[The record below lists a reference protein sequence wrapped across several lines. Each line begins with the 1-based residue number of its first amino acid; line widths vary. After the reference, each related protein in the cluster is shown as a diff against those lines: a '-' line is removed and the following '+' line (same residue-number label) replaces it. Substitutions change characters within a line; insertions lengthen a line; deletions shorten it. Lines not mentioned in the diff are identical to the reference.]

1 MVTNETFFQIF
12 GHISVFF
19 ATWDFLVTTII
30 TRLVC
35 PQRIELKR
43 LEGATLGQKLHYLQ
57 GIGEADTVNPELYRR
72 LQAVLPKALKVAE
85 LRNRFIHDQWKF
97 APEDVNRG
105 VIERHA
111 LKLGQVDSEVTFAF
125 VSERYSLE
133 QLYEFLGEIGEQ
145 QQVFCAFLSA
155 L

>member
-19 ATWDFLVTTII
+19 ATWDFFVTTII

-35 PQRIELKR
+35 PDRINLKR

-57 GIGEADTVNPELYRR
+57 DVGEEDTVNPELFRR
-72 LQAVLPKALKVAE
+72 LQAALPKALKIAE
-85 LRNRFIHDQWKF
+85 MRNRFIHDLWKF

-105 VIERHA
+105 AIERHT
-111 LKLGQVDSEVTFAF
+111 LRLGQLDSGVTFEF
-125 VSERYSLE
+125 VLERFSLE
-133 QLYEFLGEIGEQ
+133 QLHEFLAEIGEQ
-145 QQVFCAFLSA
+145 QLVFCEFLSV